1 MGEISILDI
10 LKIIFR
16 RIWAIII
23 AAVLCGAVAF
33 VYCTMFATPTYQA
46 KASVIGS
53 NGNIAVDY
61 DVSSP
66 SSKETIESSDLAASL
81 ALSDTYVVMLTKMPA
96 ESQEFIDK
104 LTDEGLF
111 DIYQNSSVSISP
123 REETLIID
131 ISVVSTDRNAAQK
144 IANIYAE
151 CSSSFVAEYNI
162 GMIKTLSKARDT
174 VQISPNTL
182 RTVFFAVLLGIVIV
196 AFIAVFIDM
205 SDKTINGEDDIRA
218 NYDIP
223 ILGSVP
229 DFQTISKG
237 VKNNG

>member
-1 MGEISILDI
+1 MLS
-10 LKIIFR
+10 F
-16 RIWAIII
+16 
-23 AAVLCGAVAF
+23 
-33 VYCTMFATPTYQA
+33 T
-46 KASVIGS
+46 S
-53 NGNIAVDY
+53 
-61 DVSSP
+61 

>member
-10 LKIIFR
+10 FKIIFR

-174 VQISPNTL
+174 AQISPNTL
-182 RTVFFAVLLGIVIV
+182 KTVFFAVLLGVVIV
-196 AFIAVFIDM
+196 ALIAVYIDM

-237 VKNNG
+237 GKK

>member
-10 LKIIFR
+10 FKIIFR

-174 VQISPNTL
+174 AQISPNTL
-182 RTVFFAVLLGIVIV
+182 KTVFLAVLLGVVIV
-196 AFIAVFIDM
+196 ALIAVYIDM

-237 VKNNG
+237 GKK

>member
-10 LKIIFR
+10 FKIMFR

-174 VQISPNTL
+174 VQVSPNTL

-237 VKNNG
+237 GKK

>member
-10 LKIIFR
+10 FKIIFR

-46 KASVIGS
+46 KSSVIGS

-61 DVSSP
+61 DVSVP
-66 SSKETIESSDLAASL
+66 TSKETVQSGDLAASL

-111 DIYQNSSVSISP
+111 DIYQNSSISISP

-131 ISVVSTDRNAAQK
+131 ISVVSTDRKAAQE

-151 CSSSFVAEYNI
+151 CSSSFVSEYNI

-174 VQISPNTL
+174 VQTSPNTVK
-182 RTVFFAVLLGIVIV
+182 TVFFAVLLGVIIV
-196 AFIAVFIDM
+196 AFIAVYIDM
-205 SDKTINGEDDIRA
+205 SDKTINGEDDVRA

-237 VKNNG
+237 GKK

>member
-61 DVSSP
+61 DVTSP
-66 SSKETIESSDLAASL
+66 SAKETIESSDLAASL

-174 VQISPNTL
+174 VQVSPNTL
-182 RTVFFAVLLGIVIV
+182 RTVFFAVLLGILIV

-237 VKNNG
+237 GKNNG